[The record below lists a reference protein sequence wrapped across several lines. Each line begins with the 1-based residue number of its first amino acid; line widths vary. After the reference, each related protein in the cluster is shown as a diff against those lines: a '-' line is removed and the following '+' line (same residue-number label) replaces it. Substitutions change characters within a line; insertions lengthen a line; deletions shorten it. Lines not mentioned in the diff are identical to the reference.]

1 MLQKDVQGASSPV
14 SFWCDPF
21 SDFGRLASEPLK
33 SESLP
38 NAAEDLHD
46 TVGQKDDLKSAT
58 GDKFCGAIN
67 LRTWMKCYANKM
79 LRMCD
84 GGKITVSV
92 VARACS
98 ALIHSR
104 RLLL

>member
-21 SDFGRLASEPLK
+21 SNLGRLAPEPLK

-38 NAAEDLHD
+38 DAAEDLPD
-46 TVGQKDDLKSAT
+46 TVGQKDDLESAT
-58 GDKFCGAIN
+58 GDKFCGARN
-67 LRTWMKCYANKM
+67 LRTWMKCCANEI

-84 GGKITVSV
+84 GGKIMVS
-92 VARACS
+92 AIAKS
-98 ALIHSR
+98 FLALIH
-104 RLLL
+104 